1 MLPNN
6 TLNWPKKA
14 GLKRGYKTH
23 KIVEENLMVRNEW
36 RDI

>member
-6 TLNWPKKA
+6 TLNGPKKA

-23 KIVEENLMVRNEW
+23 KVVEENLKVPNE
-36 RDI
+36 